1 MFSVPIFVM
10 VNRKVD
16 DSQGDC
22 GNNWTVDYRGEV
34 LFSNSFFLLGTRDY
48 VLLFAQASF
57 HAVYLL
63 HIVRVYGGIWLYI

>member
-22 GNNWTVDYRGEV
+22 GNNWTEEYRGKV

-48 VLLFAQASF
+48 VLLFAHASF
-57 HAVYLL
+57 HAVYL
-63 HIVRVYGGIWLYI
+63 